1 MKEKDKDEKMKDNLR
16 SKNEKYKIMR
26 LSRIKSKNLPTENQI
41 FGLIIIM
48 LLLKLKKEIMKIMN
62 QMMEKKEKKCLQSI
76 VLKLFDLIP
85 MILFLIFS
93 NF

>member
-1 MKEKDKDEKMKDNLR
+1 MKDNLR
-16 SKNEKYKIMR
+16 SKNEKYKVMR

-62 QMMEKKEKKCLQSI
+62 QMIERKRRNVYKAQ
-76 VLKLFDLIP
+76 F
-85 MILFLIFS
+85 
-93 NF
+93 

>member
-16 SKNEKYKIMR
+16 SKNEKYKVMR

-62 QMMEKKEKKCLQSI
+62 QMIERKRRNVYKA
-76 VLKLFDLIP
+76 
-85 MILFLIFS
+85 
-93 NF
+93 

>member
-41 FGLIIIM
+41 FGLKIIM
-48 LLLKLKKEIMKIMN
+48 SLLKLMKEIMKIMN

-76 VLKLFDLIP
+76 VLKLFNLIP

>member
-48 LLLKLKKEIMKIMN
+48 LLLKLMKEIMKIMN